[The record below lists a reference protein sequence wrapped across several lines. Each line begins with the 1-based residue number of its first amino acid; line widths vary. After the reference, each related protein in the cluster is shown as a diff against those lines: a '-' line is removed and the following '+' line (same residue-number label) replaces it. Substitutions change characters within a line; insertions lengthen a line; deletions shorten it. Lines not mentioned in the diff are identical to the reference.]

1 MSRAV
6 EYQEVTYEVAALV
19 AVPSCLGY
27 GYYGADEFVLNDVTF
42 CQDTQSDSVMLYAFN
57 TQEGGATPWR
67 TSWPTTRK
75 TRIPNT
81 TM

>member
-1 MSRAV
+1 MRWP
-6 EYQEVTYEVAALV
+6 ALV

-57 TQEGGATPWR
+57 TQEGGATAPWR